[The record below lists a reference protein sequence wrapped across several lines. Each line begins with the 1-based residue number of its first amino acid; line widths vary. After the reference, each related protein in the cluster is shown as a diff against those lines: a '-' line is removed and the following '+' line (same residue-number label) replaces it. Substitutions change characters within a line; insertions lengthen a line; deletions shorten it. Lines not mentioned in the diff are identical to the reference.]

1 MTMIMPSQTELSLE
15 VELPGGVVGMA
26 IRAVWDAAEKPFP
39 LSPLECFYLMQGWS
53 VRPAGDLTQSEVL
66 QLPGRPEGSSESF
79 LTLYQI

>member
-53 VRPAGDLTQSEVL
+53 VRPAGDLHNRKYFSCLADRKDRAKV
-66 QLPGRPEGSSESF
+66 S
-79 LTLYQI
+79 